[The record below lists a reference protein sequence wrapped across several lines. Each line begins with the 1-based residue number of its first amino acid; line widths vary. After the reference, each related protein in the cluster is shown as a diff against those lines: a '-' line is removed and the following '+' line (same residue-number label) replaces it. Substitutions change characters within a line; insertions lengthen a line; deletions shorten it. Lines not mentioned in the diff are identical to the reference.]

1 VVVLWWR
8 FGVCLHAICVTL
20 AVVSP
25 LLRRLLSV
33 ICVLVLV
40 MATLGASRD
49 EPAVVGEGWEA
60 FADTAAGV
68 EAERGC

>member
-8 FGVCLHAICVTL
+8 FGVCLHAICVAL

-49 EPAVVGEGWEA
+49 EPAVVSERLEA
-60 FADTAAGV
+60 FAETAAGV
-68 EAERGC
+68 EAKRGC